1 MRVNSHSG
9 QIKGLNVMHQK
20 PVTHDDLYCF
30 VLFLIQKNN
39 ATIQWL
45 RCNFIQGG
53 RSGGGMGDGVVGL
66 VGPFSAQAV

>member
-1 MRVNSHSG
+1 M
-9 QIKGLNVMHQK
+9 IYIIPFLKK
-20 PVTHDDLYCF
+20 KIFCF